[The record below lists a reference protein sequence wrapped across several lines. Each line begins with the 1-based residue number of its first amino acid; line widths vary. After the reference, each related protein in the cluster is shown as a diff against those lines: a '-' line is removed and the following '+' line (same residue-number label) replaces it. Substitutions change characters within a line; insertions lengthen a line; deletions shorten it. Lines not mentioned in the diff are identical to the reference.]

1 MTPLSAP
8 AKINLGLRVLR
19 RRADGYHEIESL
31 FLPLDLADEIRLAV
45 EPALHASVRLSLA
58 PTPLSVPYGDEN
70 LAARAARAFLEAAGL
85 SCRVDIELAKHTPV
99 AAGLGGGSSD
109 AGAVLRGLAAQFPEA
124 LDDEALASLALAL
137 LLNRTILGAG
147 FFRTAFF
154 LPVITSTIAIAVVW
168 LWVYDDNNGLLNLI
182 LRGLGFQPVRWL
194 TSSKTALLS
203 VIIMNVWRNSGYHM
217 VIFLAGLQSI
227 PETLYEAATIDGVN
241 TFQRFRYITWPL
253 LVPTT
258 VFVLITNTI
267 FTFQVFGPIYVMTG
281 GGPARSTS
289 VIVYYL
295 YQRAFEFQEMGYASA
310 VAWIIFIILIGL
322 TLFQL
327 WLSRNKEK
335 IW

>member
-1 MTPLSAP
+1 MGSVRSVLHSP
-8 AKINLGLRVLR
+8 LR
-19 RRADGYHEIESL
+19 REDFFTGI
-31 FLPLDLADEIRLAV
+31 IC
-45 EPALHASVRLSLA
+45 LA
-58 PTPLSVPYGDEN
+58 PSLLVIAFFVVFPIIFSLYLSFHEWAILTPDKPFV
-70 LAARAARAFLEAAGL
+70 GL
-85 SCRVDIELAKHTPV
+85 SNFERMFSTPEFWQALKNTFV
-99 AAGLGGGSSD
+99 YTVGVVPVGAAS
-109 AGAVLRGLAAQFPEA
+109 
-124 LDDEALASLALAL
+124 SLALAL
-137 LLNRTILGAG
+137 LLNRTIRGAG

-168 LWVYDDNNGLLNLI
+168 LWVYDDNSGLLNLI
-182 LRGLGFQPVRWL
+182 LRGLGFRPVRWL

-203 VIIMNVWRNSGYHM
+203 VIIMNVWRNAGYHM

-227 PETLYEAATIDGVN
+227 PESLYEAATIDGVN

>member
-1 MTPLSAP
+1 MIAFFVVFPIIFSLYLSFHEWAILTPDKP
-8 AKINLGLRVLR
+8 FVGLDNFERMFSTPEFWQALKNT
-19 RRADGYHEIESL
+19 
-31 FLPLDLADEIRLAV
+31 FLYTV
-45 EPALHASVRLSLA
+45 GV
-58 PTPLSVPYGDEN
+58 VPVG
-70 LAARAARAFLEAAGL
+70 AA
-85 SCRVDIELAKHTPV
+85 
-99 AAGLGGGSSD
+99 
-109 AGAVLRGLAAQFPEA
+109 
-124 LDDEALASLALAL
+124 ASLALAL
-137 LLNRTILGAG
+137 LLNRTILGSG

-168 LWVYDDNNGLLNLI
+168 LWVYDDNIGLLNLI

-203 VIIMNVWRNSGYHM
+203 MIIMNVWRNAGYHM

-227 PETLYEAATIDGVN
+227 PESLYEAATIDGVN

>member
-1 MTPLSAP
+1 MRSALHSP
-8 AKINLGLRVLR
+8 LR
-19 RRADGYHEIESL
+19 REDFFTGI
-31 FLPLDLADEIRLAV
+31 IC
-45 EPALHASVRLSLA
+45 LA
-58 PTPLSVPYGDEN
+58 PSLLVIAFFVVFPIIFSLYLSFHEWAILTPDKPFV
-70 LAARAARAFLEAAGL
+70 GL
-85 SCRVDIELAKHTPV
+85 SNFERMFSNAEFWQALKNTFVYTVGVVPV
-99 AAGLGGGSSD
+99 GAA
-109 AGAVLRGLAAQFPEA
+109 
-124 LDDEALASLALAL
+124 ASLALAL